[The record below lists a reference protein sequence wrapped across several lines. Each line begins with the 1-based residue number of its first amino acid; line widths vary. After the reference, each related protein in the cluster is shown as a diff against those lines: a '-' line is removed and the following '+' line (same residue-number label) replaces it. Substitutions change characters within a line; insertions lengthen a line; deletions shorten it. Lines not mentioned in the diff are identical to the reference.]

1 MKKTLIILLFIIC
14 PVLLYAYSLGN
25 YIDNYE
31 INIEVDRDNTYTITE
46 NIRYYFSDPSH
57 GIYRIIKTKGP
68 NGQKIKVSD
77 FKASTP
83 IVRKDFYPDHIKY
96 TIGDPDTAVRGY
108 HDFSISYKYDVGRDL
123 YEEYDYFYYN
133 LLGNEW
139 DDKIKNLNFNIFFD
153 SDTKLDKEAIKF
165 LRGNSYGLNSGGVWT
180 NVNDNEIF
188 GNAIDFESNESCTIL
203 VELEDGYF
211 SKADA
216 KFQKNIIKSKLFIM
230 LPMLCFVLLLIFT
243 ICTITIRPNQKL
255 IPVFP
260 GFSGFLDDFS
270 PFEVGYLYK
279 GKTDFRAV
287 SGQLMSFAD
296 RGYISIKY
304 TKKKS
309 KTSKDDVEIHRLKN
323 ADDKLTPVEKIFFRA
338 LFKNRDIVNV
348 NDNNSNIPI
357 AIKAVESKLKA
368 EHNTDGKRLF
378 TKQSV
383 IISTII
389 IILTLIIVAISVAT
403 WIFVINTLGIGNIMY
418 IILYLALSVAGTVI
432 FPTALIILS
441 KRSKRRT
448 EYYSSMLEKIMGVKD
463 YIETVEKDKI
473 KELYEI
479 EPGVFYKI
487 LSFALPL
494 ECEDKLANMFKGMT
508 IPENTNIFCDNNV
521 MDLLFYLQLTRVL
534 NESIMLH
541 SSLKA
546 SQFGGG
552 GHLGPSTGGMGG
564 WTPGGGFG
572 GGGGGRW

>member
-1 MKKTLIILLFIIC
+1 MKKALIILLFIIY

-31 INIEVDRDNTYTITE
+31 INIEVARDNTYTITE

-57 GIYRIIKTKGP
+57 GIYRKIKTKGP
-68 NGQKIKVSD
+68 DGRTIKVSD
-77 FKASTP
+77 FKASAP
-83 IVRKDFYPDHIKY
+83 IVKKKNYLNHIIY
-96 TIGDPDTAVRGY
+96 TIGDPNTAVRGY
-108 HDFSISYKYDVGRDL
+108 HNFTISYKYDVGRDL

-153 SDTKLDKEAIKF
+153 SDTKLDKESIKL
-165 LRGNSYGLNSGGVWT
+165 LRGNSYSLNSGDIWPSVKG
-180 NVNDNEIF
+180 NEIF
-188 GNAIDFESNESCTIL
+188 GSAINFEPNESCTIL

-216 KFQKNIIKSKLFIM
+216 KFQKNIIISKLFIM
-230 LPMLCFVLLLIFT
+230 LPMLFFVLLLIFT

-304 TKKKS
+304 IKKKS
-309 KTSKDDVEIHRLKN
+309 KTSNDDVEIHRLKN

-338 LFKNRDIVNV
+338 LFKNSSIVNV

-368 EHNTDGKRLF
+368 EHSTDGKRLF
-378 TKQSV
+378 TKQSE
-383 IISTII
+383 IISILI
-389 IILTLIIVAISVAT
+389 VILTLIIVAISVAT
-403 WIFVINTLGIGNIMY
+403 WIFVINTLGIVNITY
-418 IILYLALSVAGTVI
+418 VILYLALSVAGTVI

-441 KRSKRRT
+441 KRCKKRT

-473 KELYEI
+473 EDLYEI

-487 LSFALPL
+487 LSFALPI
-494 ECEDKLANMFKGMT
+494 ECEDKVANMFKGMT

-546 SQFGGG
+546 PQFGGG

>member
-57 GIYRIIKTKGP
+57 GIYRKIKTKGP

-83 IVRKDFYPDHIKY
+83 IVKKEHSHDHIIY
-96 TIGDPDTAVRGY
+96 TIGDPDKAVRGY
-108 HDFSISYKYDVGRDL
+108 HNFTISYKYDVGRDL

-139 DDKIKNLNFNIFFD
+139 DDKIKNLNFNIIFD
-153 SDTKLDKEAIKF
+153 SDTKLDKEAIKV
-165 LRGNSYGLNSGGVWT
+165 LRGNSYGLNSRGIWVG
-180 NVNDNEIF
+180 VNDNEIF
-188 GNAIDFESNESCTIL
+188 GSAINFEPNESCTIL

-216 KFQKNIIKSKLFIM
+216 KFQKNIIISKLIIM
-230 LPMLCFVLLLIFT
+230 LPMLLFVLLLIFT
-243 ICTITIRPNQKL
+243 ICMITIRPNHKL

-260 GFSGFLDDFS
+260 GFSGFLDEFS

-323 ADDKLTPVEKIFFRA
+323 ADDKLTPVEKMFFRA

-368 EHNTDGKRLF
+368 EHSTEGKRLF

-383 IISTII
+383 IISILI
-389 IILTLIIVAISVAT
+389 VILTLIIVAISVAT
-403 WIFVINTLGIGNIMY
+403 WIFVINTLGIVNITY
-418 IILYLALSVAGTVI
+418 VIPYLALSVAGTVI

-441 KRSKRRT
+441 KRCKKRT
-448 EYYSSMLEKIMGVKD
+448 EYYSSMLEKIMGIKD

-473 KELYEI
+473 EDLYEI

-508 IPENTNIFCDNNV
+508 IPENTNILCDSNV

-546 SQFGGG
+546 SQFVGG

>member
-14 PVLLYAYSLGN
+14 PVLSYAYSLGN

-31 INIEVDRDNTYTITE
+31 INIEVARDNTYTITE

-57 GIYRIIKTKGP
+57 GIYRIVKTKGP

-77 FKASTP
+77 FKASAP
-83 IVRKDFYPDHIKY
+83 IVKKDFYPDHIKY

-108 HDFSISYKYDVGRDL
+108 HNFTISYKYDVGRDL
-123 YEEYDYFYYN
+123 YEKYDYFYYN

-139 DDKIKNLNFNIFFD
+139 DDKIKNLNFNIIFD
-153 SDTKLDKEAIKF
+153 NDTKLDKESIKF
-165 LRGNSYGLNSGGVWT
+165 LRGNSYRSTSDGIWAS
-180 NVNDNEIF
+180 VNDNEII
-188 GNAIDFESNESCTIL
+188 GSAIDFDPNESCTIR
-203 VELEDGYF
+203 VGLEDGYF

-216 KFQKNIIKSKLFIM
+216 KFQKNIIISKLFIM
-230 LPMLCFVLLLIFT
+230 LPMLLFVLLLIFT
-243 ICTITIRPNQKL
+243 VLMITIRPNQKL

-260 GFSGFLDDFS
+260 GFLDDFS

-296 RGYISIKY
+296 RGYISINY
-304 TKKKS
+304 IKKKS

-323 ADDKLTPVEKIFFRA
+323 ADDKLTPVEKMFFRA

-357 AIKAVESKLKA
+357 TIKAVESKLKS
-368 EHNTDGKRLF
+368 EHSTDGKRLF
-378 TKQSV
+378 TKQSER
-383 IISTII
+383 ISATN
-389 IILTLIIVAISVAT
+389 IILTLILLAISIAT
-403 WIFVINTLGIGNIMY
+403 WIHIINTLGIVNIMN
-418 IILYLALSVAGTVI
+418 IILYLALSVLGTVI
-432 FPTALIILS
+432 FTTALIMLS
-441 KRSKRRT
+441 KRCKKRT
-448 EYYSSMLEKIMGVKD
+448 KYYSSTLEKIMGVKD

-473 KELYEI
+473 EELYEI
-479 EPGVFYKI
+479 EPGAFYKI
-487 LSFALPL
+487 LSFAIPL
-494 ECEDKLANMFKGMT
+494 ECEDKAANMFKGMT
-508 IPENTNIFCDNNV
+508 IPENKNIICDNDV

-534 NESIMLH
+534 NESMMLH

-552 GHLGPSTGGMGG
+552 GHLGPSNGGMGG
-564 WTPGGGFG
+564 LSLGGGFG

>member
-1 MKKTLIILLFIIC
+1 MKKTLIILLFILC
-14 PVLLYAYSLGN
+14 PVLIYASSYGN

-68 NGQKIKVSD
+68 DGQKIKVSD
-77 FKASTP
+77 FKASAP
-83 IVRKDFYPDHIKY
+83 IVKKEHSHDHIKY

-108 HDFSISYKYDVGRDL
+108 HNFTISYKYDVGRDL

-153 SDTKLDKEAIKF
+153 SDTKLDKESIKL
-165 LRGNSYGLNSGGVWT
+165 LRGKSYSLNSKDIWVS
-180 NVNDNEIF
+180 VNDNEIF
-188 GNAIDFESNESCTIL
+188 GSAINFEPNESCTIL

-216 KFQKNIIKSKLFIM
+216 KFQKNIIISKLFIM
-230 LPMLCFVLLLIFT
+230 LPMLLFVLLLIFT
-243 ICTITIRPNQKL
+243 ICTIKIRHNQKL

-304 TKKKS
+304 IKKNS
-309 KTSKDDVEIHRLKN
+309 KTSKDDVEIHQLKN

-338 LFKNRDIVNV
+338 LFKNSSIVNV

-368 EHNTDGKRLF
+368 EHSTDGKRLF

-383 IISTII
+383 IISILI
-389 IILTLIIVAISVAT
+389 VILTLIIVAISIAT
-403 WIFVINTLGIGNIMY
+403 WIFVINTLGLVNITY
-418 IILYLALSVAGTVI
+418 VILYLALSVAGTVI

-441 KRSKRRT
+441 KRCKKRT

-494 ECEDKLANMFKGMT
+494 ECEDKVANMFKGMT

-521 MDLLFYLQLTRVL
+521 MDLLFYIQLTRVL

-541 SSLKA
+541 SSLNA
-546 SQFGGG
+546 PQFGGG